1 MCKFVVDINLV
12 GAELKPS
19 PGRPA
24 SPVVLVG
31 RGLSGEGEGGKTLW
45 FARIV
50 FSTLYP
56 KSAPMY
62 RIL

>member
-24 SPVVLVG
+24 SPVVVVG
-31 RGLSGEGEGGKTLW
+31 RGLSGKGEGEKDFVVCEDG
-45 FARIV
+45 V
-50 FSTLYP
+50 FNFIP
-56 KSAPMY
+56 
-62 RIL
+62 